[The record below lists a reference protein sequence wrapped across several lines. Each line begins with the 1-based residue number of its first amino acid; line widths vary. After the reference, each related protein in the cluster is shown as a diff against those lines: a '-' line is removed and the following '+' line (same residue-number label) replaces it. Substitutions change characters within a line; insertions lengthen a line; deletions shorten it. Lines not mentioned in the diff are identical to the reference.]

1 MNRLLVAVVGRK
13 KFQFDLFRQIFSDE
27 ENAQEDSI

>member
-1 MNRLLVAVVGRK
+1 MNGLLVTVVGSK

-27 ENAQEDSI
+27 ENTHEDSI